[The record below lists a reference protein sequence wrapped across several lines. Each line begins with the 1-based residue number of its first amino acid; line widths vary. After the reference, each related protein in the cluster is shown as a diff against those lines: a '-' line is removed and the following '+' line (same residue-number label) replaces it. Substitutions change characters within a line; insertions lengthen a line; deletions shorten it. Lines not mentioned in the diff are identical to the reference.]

1 MGWREKMDLETDFY
15 YMILLKREIILSI
28 IILKGGFQTIQLY
41 LLSYSV
47 RSDSPQLFFQ
57 DLTGRLLVP
66 AVYAGPVLY
75 RLLYVCWFSLH
86 FVLNSSGCSS
96 ECLGLYFMWLHL
108 LLIVMYYLKSIVLC
122 FRQAICNVCIFM
134 TWILWVVCFI
144 IAFDKCFSAKN
155 F

>member
-1 MGWREKMDLETDFY
+1 MDLETDFY

-66 AVYAGPVLY
+66 TVYTGPVLH
-75 RLLYVCWFSLH
+75 RLLYVCWISLH
-86 FVLNSSGCSS
+86 FVLNLTAAVVNVG
-96 ECLGLYFMWLHL
+96 
-108 LLIVMYYLKSIVLC
+108 IVFYMLAFNIDGYVL
-122 FRQAICNVCIFM
+122 
-134 TWILWVVCFI
+134 
-144 IAFDKCFSAKN
+144 S
-155 F
+155 

>member
-1 MGWREKMDLETDFY
+1 MDLETDFY
-15 YMILLKREIILSI
+15 YMILLKKRNYFKYHYFKKRVFKPYSSI
-28 IILKGGFQTIQLY
+28 YY
-41 LLSYSV
+41 LTQWGLIPLNYFS
-47 RSDSPQLFFQ
+47 Q
-57 DLTGRLLVP
+57 DLTGRLLVLT
-66 AVYAGPVLY
+66 VYAGPVLH
-75 RLLYVCWFSLH
+75 RLLYVYWFSLH
-86 FVLNSSGCSS
+86 FVLNSSCCSS

-144 IAFDKCFSAKN
+144 IAFDKCYSAKN